1 MSAAKKG
8 LGRGFESLIPV
19 DLIDDS
25 FDPNSIYDPTAQ
37 QDEQVSQEKT
47 LPIAKIRANPDQP
60 RRHFDQE
67 AIDELAASIKEH
79 GLIQPILVTPKGDEY
94 EIVAGERRYRA
105 SKIAGLDKIPVI
117 IRSLSDQNQLEISL
131 IENIQR
137 RDLNS
142 IETATAYAKLR
153 DQFNLTNDEISKRV
167 HKSPSAVINTMR
179 LLKLPKE
186 VVALIAE
193 GQLTEGQARPLIG
206 QDPNLIVKIIPRMIA
221 EEWSARKVEQY
232 VVNLKKGETEEAG
245 SSAKKPALETEHEAV
260 IESLRTRLETK
271 VNIRTNAK
279 GAGKIVINFKN
290 QKDLDRIRELLG

>member
-8 LGRGFESLIPV
+8 LGRGFESLIPI

-37 QDEQVSQEKT
+37 QDEKVSQEKT
-47 LPIAKIRANPDQP
+47 LPLTKLRANPDQP
-60 RRHFDQE
+60 RRNFDEE
-67 AIDELAASIKEH
+67 ALQELADSVKEH
-79 GLIQPILVTPKGDEY
+79 GLIQPILVTPKGEGY

-105 SKIAGLDKIPVI
+105 AKLAGLTEVPVI
-117 IRSLSDQNQLEISL
+117 IRSMSDQNQLELSL

-153 DQFNLTNDEISKRV
+153 DQFNLTNDEISHRV
-167 HKSPSAVINTMR
+167 HKSAPAVINTMR

-186 VVALIAE
+186 VIALIAE

-206 QDPNLIVKIIPRMIA
+206 QDPNLIVKTIPRIIA
-221 EEWSARKVEQY
+221 EEWSARKVEQF
-232 VVNLKKGETEEAG
+232 VVNLKKGEAEEVG
-245 SSAKKPALETEHEAV
+245 SSSKKPALENEHEANV
-260 IESLRTRLETK
+260 AALRERLNTK
-271 VNIRTNAK
+271 VSIRTNSK

-290 QKDLDRIRELLG
+290 QKDLERIQELLG